1 MHGRIQGLSEEQLL
15 IDDGGGGH
23 NLIIILLSEFL
34 MQLGSETT
42 AHPSTS
48 VQVLDRL
55 TFILSYY
62 KILSIIILI

>member
-34 MQLGSETT
+34 MQIGSETT
-42 AHPSTS
+42 AHPSTP

-55 TFILSYY
+55 TCILSYY